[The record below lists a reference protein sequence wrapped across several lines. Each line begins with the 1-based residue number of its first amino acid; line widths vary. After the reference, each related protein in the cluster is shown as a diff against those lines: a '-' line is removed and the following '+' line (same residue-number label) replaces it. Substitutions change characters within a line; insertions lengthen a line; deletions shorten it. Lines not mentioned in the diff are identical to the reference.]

1 MDQLL
6 AIRVFARVVEAGAF
20 TRAADSLDMP
30 LATVSKLVRLLELH
44 LGVRLLQRTTR
55 RVTVTPEGAAYY
67 ERTSRVLK
75 EIEDIDSGFASAHQR
90 PRGRLRIDIGSAN
103 ASCVLIPALPDFIER
118 YPDIRVDLG
127 VSDRQ
132 VDLIG
137 DNVDCVVRGGSVD
150 ELSLIARPL
159 GRASWVTCAAP
170 DYLKQHGRPTHPDQ
184 LKNGHRI
191 VSYVSARTGRV
202 MPMRFQ
208 KGSERIEIGGSQ
220 GMGVNESN
228 AHVAAGLAGLGV
240 IQTFSFAAKDAI
252 TRGELLPVLPAWQPD
267 PYPFFLVYPPDRH
280 MSQRLRV
287 FIDWATERFAH
298 KFDRAT

>member
-30 LATVSKLVRLLELH
+30 LATVSKLVRSLEQH
-44 LGVRLLQRTTR
+44 LGVKLLQRTTR
-55 RVTVTPEGAAYY
+55 RVTITPDGAAYY

-75 EIEDIDSGFASAHQR
+75 ELEDIDSGFASAHQR
-90 PRGRLRIDIGSAN
+90 PRGRLRIDIGSAI
-103 ASCVLIPALPDFIER
+103 ASCVLIPALPDFIAR
-118 YPDIRVDLG
+118 YPDICVDLG
-127 VSDRQ
+127 VSDRR
-132 VDLIG
+132 VNLIG
-137 DNVDCVVRGGSVD
+137 ENVDFVVRGGNAD

-159 GRASWVTCAAP
+159 GRASWVTCATP
-170 DYLKQHGRPTHPDQ
+170 DYLKQYGRPTHPDQ
-184 LKNGHRI
+184 LKSGHRI
-191 VSYVSARTGRV
+191 VGYVSARTGRV

-252 TRGELLPVLPAWQPD
+252 ARGELVPVLSAWQPD
-267 PYPFFLVYPPDRH
+267 PHPFFLMYPPDRH

-287 FIDWATERFAH
+287 FIEWATRRFAH

>member
-1 MDQLL
+1 VDQLL

-30 LATVSKLVRLLELH
+30 LATVSKLVRSLEQH
-44 LGVRLLQRTTR
+44 LGVKLLQRTTR

-75 EIEDIDSGFASAHQR
+75 ELEDIDSGFASSHQR

-103 ASCVLIPALPDFIER
+103 ASCVLIPALPDFIAL

-137 DNVDCVVRGGSVD
+137 ENVDCVVRGGNAD
-150 ELSLIARPL
+150 ELSLVARPL
-159 GRASWVTCAAP
+159 GRASWVTCATP
-170 DYLKQHGRPTHPDQ
+170 DYLKLHGRPTHPDQ
-184 LKNGHRI
+184 LKSGHRI
-191 VSYVSARTGRV
+191 VSYVSARTGRI
-202 MPMRFQ
+202 MPMCFQ
-208 KGSERIEIGGSQ
+208 KGSERIEIGGLQ

-252 TRGELLPVLPAWQPD
+252 ARGELLPVLSAWQPD

-287 FIDWATERFAH
+287 FIEWATGRFAH
-298 KFDRAT
+298 KFERTT

>member
-1 MDQLL
+1 VDQLL

-30 LATVSKLVRLLELH
+30 LATVSKLVRSLEQH
-44 LGVRLLQRTTR
+44 LGVKLLQRTTR

-75 EIEDIDSGFASAHQR
+75 ELEDIDSGFASSHQR

-103 ASCVLIPALPDFIER
+103 ASCVLIPALPDFMAL

-137 DNVDCVVRGGSVD
+137 ENVDCVVRGGNAD
-150 ELSLIARPL
+150 ELSLVARPL
-159 GRASWVTCAAP
+159 GRASWVTCATP
-170 DYLKQHGRPTHPDQ
+170 DYLKLHGRPTHPDE
-184 LKNGHRI
+184 LKSGHRI
-191 VSYVSARTGRV
+191 VSYVSARTGRI
-202 MPMRFQ
+202 MPMCFQ
-208 KGSERIEIGGSQ
+208 KGSERIEIGGLQ

-252 TRGELLPVLPAWQPD
+252 ARGELLPVLSAWQPD

-287 FIDWATERFAH
+287 FIEWATQRFAH

>member
-20 TRAADSLDMP
+20 TRAADSFEMP
-30 LATVSKLVRLLELH
+30 LATVSKLVRSLEQH
-44 LGVRLLQRTTR
+44 LGVKLLQRTTR
-55 RVTVTPEGAAYY
+55 RVTVTAEGAAYY

-75 EIEDIDSGFASAHQR
+75 ELEDIDSGFASAHQR

-103 ASCVLIPALPDFIER
+103 ASGVLIPALPDFIAR

-132 VDLIG
+132 IDLIG
-137 DNVDCVVRGGSVD
+137 ENVDCVVRGGSVD
-150 ELSLIARPL
+150 EPSLVARPL
-159 GRASWVTCAAP
+159 GRASWVTCATP
-170 DYLKQHGRPTHPDQ
+170 DYLKQHGRPMHPDQ
-184 LKNGHRI
+184 LKSGHRI

-202 MPMRFQ
+202 LPMRFQ
-208 KGSERIEIGGSQ
+208 KGSERIEIGSLQ

-228 AHVAAGLAGLGV
+228 AHVAAALAGLGV
-240 IQTFSFAAKDAI
+240 IQTFSFAARDAI
-252 TRGELLPVLPAWQPD
+252 ARGELLPVLSAWQPD

-287 FIDWATERFAH
+287 FIEWATERFAH

>member
-30 LATVSKLVRLLELH
+30 LATVSKLVRSLEQH
-44 LGVRLLQRTTR
+44 LGVKLLQRTTR

-75 EIEDIDSGFASAHQR
+75 ELEDIDSGFASSHQR

-103 ASCVLIPALPDFIER
+103 ASCVLIPALPDFMAL

-137 DNVDCVVRGGSVD
+137 ENVDCVVRGGNAD
-150 ELSLIARPL
+150 ELSLVARPL
-159 GRASWVTCAAP
+159 GRASWVTCATP
-170 DYLKQHGRPTHPDQ
+170 DYLKLHGRPTHPDQ
-184 LKNGHRI
+184 LKSGHRI
-191 VSYVSARTGRV
+191 VSYVSARTGRI
-202 MPMRFQ
+202 MPMCFQ
-208 KGSERIEIGGSQ
+208 KGSERIEIGGLQ

-252 TRGELLPVLPAWQPD
+252 ARGELLPVLSAWQPD

-287 FIDWATERFAH
+287 FIEWATGRFAH
-298 KFDRAT
+298 KFERTT

>member
-30 LATVSKLVRLLELH
+30 LATVSKLVRSLEQH
-44 LGVRLLQRTTR
+44 LGVKLLQRTTR
-55 RVTVTPEGAAYY
+55 RITVTPEGVAYY
-67 ERTSRVLK
+67 ERSSGVLK
-75 EIEDIDSGFASAHQR
+75 ELEDIDSGFASAHQR
-90 PRGRLRIDIGSAN
+90 PRGRLRIDIGSVN
-103 ASCVLIPALPDFIER
+103 ASCVLIPALPDFIAR

-137 DNVDCVVRGGSVD
+137 ENVDSVVRGGNVD

-159 GRASWVTCAAP
+159 GRASWVTCATP
-170 DYLKQHGRPTHPDQ
+170 DYLKQHGRPTHPVQ
-184 LKNGHRI
+184 LKSGHRI

-208 KGSERIEIGGSQ
+208 KGSERIEIGGLE

-240 IQTFSFAAKDAI
+240 IQTFSFAAKDGIA
-252 TRGELLPVLPAWQPD
+252 RGELVPVLSAWQPD

-287 FIDWATERFAH
+287 FIEWATERFAH

>member
-20 TRAADSLDMP
+20 TRAAGSLDMP
-30 LATVSKLVRLLELH
+30 LATVSKLVRSLEQH
-44 LGVRLLQRTTR
+44 LGVKLLQRTTR
-55 RVTVTPEGAAYY
+55 RVTVTPDGAAYY

-75 EIEDIDSGFASAHQR
+75 ELEDIDTGFASAHQR
-90 PRGRLRIDIGSAN
+90 PRGRLRIDIGSVS
-103 ASCVLIPALPDFIER
+103 ASGVLIPALPDFIAR

-137 DNVDCVVRGGSVD
+137 ENVDCVVRGGNAD
-150 ELSLIARPL
+150 ALSLVARPL
-159 GRASWVTCAAP
+159 GRAAWVTCATP

-184 LKNGHRI
+184 LKSGHRI

-208 KGSERIEIGGSQ
+208 KGSERIEIGGLE
-220 GMGVNESN
+220 GMGVNHGN

-252 TRGELLPVLPAWQPD
+252 ARGELLPVLSAWQPD

-287 FIDWATERFAH
+287 FIEWATERFAH

>member
-30 LATVSKLVRLLELH
+30 LATVSKLVRSLEQH
-44 LGVRLLQRTTR
+44 LGVKLLQRTTR

-75 EIEDIDSGFASAHQR
+75 ELEDIDSGFASSHQR

-103 ASCVLIPALPDFIER
+103 ASCVLIPALPDFMAL

-137 DNVDCVVRGGSVD
+137 ENVECVVRGGNAD
-150 ELSLIARPL
+150 ELSLVARPL
-159 GRASWVTCAAP
+159 GRASWVTCATP
-170 DYLKQHGRPTHPDQ
+170 DYLKLHGRPTHPDQ
-184 LKNGHRI
+184 LKSGHRI
-191 VSYVSARTGRV
+191 VSYVSARTGRI
-202 MPMRFQ
+202 MPMCFQ
-208 KGSERIEIGGSQ
+208 KGSERIEIGGLQ

-252 TRGELLPVLPAWQPD
+252 ARGELLPVLSAWQPD

-287 FIDWATERFAH
+287 FIEWATGRFAH
-298 KFDRAT
+298 KFERTT

>member
-1 MDQLL
+1 VDQLL

-30 LATVSKLVRLLELH
+30 LATVSKLVRSLEQH
-44 LGVRLLQRTTR
+44 LGVKLLQRTTR

-75 EIEDIDSGFASAHQR
+75 ELEDIDSGFASSHQR

-103 ASCVLIPALPDFIER
+103 ASCVLIPALPDFIAL

-137 DNVDCVVRGGSVD
+137 ENVDCVVRGGNAD
-150 ELSLIARPL
+150 ELSLVARPL
-159 GRASWVTCAAP
+159 GRASWVTCATP
-170 DYLKQHGRPTHPDQ
+170 DYLKLHGRPTHPDQ
-184 LKNGHRI
+184 LKSGHRI
-191 VSYVSARTGRV
+191 VSYVSARTGRI
-202 MPMRFQ
+202 MPMCFQ
-208 KGSERIEIGGSQ
+208 KGSERIESGGLQ

-252 TRGELLPVLPAWQPD
+252 ARGELLPVLSAWQPD

-287 FIDWATERFAH
+287 FIEWATGRFAH
-298 KFDRAT
+298 KFERTT

>member
-30 LATVSKLVRLLELH
+30 LATVSKLVRSLEQH
-44 LGVRLLQRTTR
+44 LGVKMLQRTTR
-55 RVTVTPEGAAYY
+55 RVTITSEGAAYY
-67 ERTSRVLK
+67 ERSSRVLK
-75 EIEDIDSGFASAHQR
+75 ELEDIDSSFASAHQR
-90 PRGRLRIDIGSAN
+90 PRGRLRIDIGSAT
-103 ASCVLIPALPDFIER
+103 ASCVLIPALPDFIAR

-127 VSDRQ
+127 VSDRR

-137 DNVDCVVRGGSVD
+137 ENVDCVVRGGHAD
-150 ELSLIARPL
+150 QLSLIPRPL
-159 GRASWVTCAAP
+159 GRASWVTCATP
-170 DYLKQHGRPTHPDQ
+170 DYLKQHGKPTHPDQ
-184 LKNGHRI
+184 LKSGHRI
-191 VSYVSARTGRV
+191 VSYVSPRTARA

-208 KGSERIEIGGSQ
+208 KGSERIEIGGVQ
-220 GMGVNESN
+220 GMGINESN
-228 AHVAAGLAGLGV
+228 AHVAAALAGLGV

-252 TRGELLPVLPAWQPD
+252 ARGELVPVLSAWQRD

-287 FIDWATERFAH
+287 FIEWATQRFTR
-298 KFDRAT
+298 KFDRAP

>member
-30 LATVSKLVRLLELH
+30 LATVSKLVRSLEQH
-44 LGVRLLQRTTR
+44 LGVKLLQRTTR
-55 RVTVTPEGAAYY
+55 RVTVTPDGAAYY

-75 EIEDIDSGFASAHQR
+75 ELEDIDTGFSSAHQR

-103 ASCVLIPALPDFIER
+103 ASCVLIPALPDFIAR

-137 DNVDCVVRGGSVD
+137 ENVDCVVRGGNAD
-150 ELSLIARPL
+150 ELSLVARPL
-159 GRASWVTCAAP
+159 GRASWVTCATR
-170 DYLKQHGRPTHPDQ
+170 DYLKQHGRLTHPNQ

-202 MPMRFQ
+202 MPMHFQ
-208 KGSERIEIGGSQ
+208 KGSERIEIGGLP

-228 AHVAAGLAGLGV
+228 AHVAAALAGLGV
-240 IQTFSFAAKDAI
+240 IQTFSFAATDAI
-252 TRGELLPVLPAWQPD
+252 ARGELLPVLTAWQPD

-287 FIDWATERFAH
+287 FIEWATERFAH

>member
-30 LATVSKLVRLLELH
+30 LATVSKLVRSLEQH

-55 RVTVTPEGAAYY
+55 RVTITSEGAAYY
-67 ERTSRVLK
+67 ERSARVLK
-75 EIEDIDSGFASAHQR
+75 ELEDIDSSFASAHQR
-90 PRGRLRIDIGSAN
+90 PRGRLRIDIGSAT
-103 ASCVLIPALPDFIER
+103 ASCVLIPALPEFIAR

-127 VSDRQ
+127 VTDRQ

-137 DNVDCVVRGGSVD
+137 ENVDCVVRGGNAD

-159 GRASWVTCAAP
+159 GRASWVTCATP

-184 LKNGHRI
+184 LKSGHRI
-191 VSYVSARTGRV
+191 LSYVAPRTGRV

-208 KGSERIEIGGSQ
+208 KGRERIEIGGVQ
-220 GMGVNESN
+220 GMGINESN
-228 AHVAAGLAGLGV
+228 AHVAAALAGLGV
-240 IQTFSFAAKDAI
+240 IQTFSFAAMEAI
-252 TRGELLPVLPAWQPD
+252 ARGELVPVLSAWQPD

-287 FIDWATERFAH
+287 FIEWATQRFAH

>member
-30 LATVSKLVRLLELH
+30 LATVSKLVRLLEQH
-44 LGVRLLQRTTR
+44 LGVKLLLRTTR

-75 EIEDIDSGFASAHQR
+75 ELEDIDSGFTSAHRR

-103 ASCVLIPALPDFIER
+103 ASCVLIPALPDFIAR

-137 DNVDCVVRGGSVD
+137 ENVDCVVRGGNAD

-159 GRASWVTCAAP
+159 GRASWVTCATP

-184 LKNGHRI
+184 LKSGHRI
-191 VSYVSARTGRV
+191 VSYVSPRTARA

-208 KGSERIEIGGSQ
+208 KGSERIEIGGVQ
-220 GMGVNESN
+220 GMGINESN
-228 AHVAAGLAGLGV
+228 AHVAAALAGLGV

-252 TRGELLPVLPAWQPD
+252 ARGELVPVLSAWQRD

-287 FIDWATERFAH
+287 FIEWATQRFAN
-298 KFDRAT
+298 KFDRAM

>member
-30 LATVSKLVRLLELH
+30 LATVSKLVRLLEQH
-44 LGVRLLQRTTR
+44 LGVKLLQRTTR
-55 RVTVTPEGAAYY
+55 RVTVTPDGAAYY

-75 EIEDIDSGFASAHQR
+75 ELEDIDSGFASAHQR

-103 ASCVLIPALPDFIER
+103 ASCVLIPALPDFIAR

-137 DNVDCVVRGGSVD
+137 ENVDCVVRGGNAD
-150 ELSLIARPL
+150 ELSLVARPL
-159 GRASWVTCAAP
+159 GRASWVACATP
-170 DYLKQHGRPTHPDQ
+170 DYLKQHGRLTHPDQ
-184 LKNGHRI
+184 LKSGHRI

-208 KGSERIEIGGSQ
+208 KGSERIEIGGLL

-252 TRGELLPVLPAWQPD
+252 ARGELLPVLTAWQPD
-267 PYPFFLVYPPDRH
+267 PYPFFLVYPQDRH

-287 FIDWATERFAH
+287 FIEWATERFAH
-298 KFDRAT
+298 KFDRAP

>member
-1 MDQLL
+1 M
-6 AIRVFARVVEAGAF
+6 
-20 TRAADSLDMP
+20 
-30 LATVSKLVRLLELH
+30 
-44 LGVRLLQRTTR
+44 
-55 RVTVTPEGAAYY
+55 
-67 ERTSRVLK
+67 LK
-75 EIEDIDSGFASAHQR
+75 ELEDIDSGFASSHQR

-103 ASCVLIPALPDFIER
+103 ASCVLIPALADFIAL

-137 DNVDCVVRGGSVD
+137 ENVDCVVRGGNAD
-150 ELSLIARPL
+150 ELSLVARPL
-159 GRASWVTCAAP
+159 GRASWVTCATP
-170 DYLKQHGRPTHPDQ
+170 DYLKLHGRPTHPDQ
-184 LKNGHRI
+184 LKSGHRI
-191 VSYVSARTGRV
+191 VSYVSARTGRI

-208 KGSERIEIGGSQ
+208 KGSERLEIGGLQ

-252 TRGELLPVLPAWQPD
+252 GRGELLPVLSAWQPD

-287 FIDWATERFAH
+287 FIEWATGRFAH
-298 KFDRAT
+298 KFERTT

>member
-184 LKNGHRI
+184 LKSGHRI
-191 VSYVSARTGRV
+191 VSYVSARTGRI

-208 KGSERIEIGGSQ
+208 KGSERIEIGGME
-220 GMGVNESN
+220 GMGVNQGN
-228 AHVAAGLAGLGV
+228 AHVAAALAGLGV

-252 TRGELLPVLPAWQPD
+252 ARGELVPVLSTWQPD

-287 FIDWATERFAH
+287 FIEWATERFAH
-298 KFDRAT
+298 KFDRAP